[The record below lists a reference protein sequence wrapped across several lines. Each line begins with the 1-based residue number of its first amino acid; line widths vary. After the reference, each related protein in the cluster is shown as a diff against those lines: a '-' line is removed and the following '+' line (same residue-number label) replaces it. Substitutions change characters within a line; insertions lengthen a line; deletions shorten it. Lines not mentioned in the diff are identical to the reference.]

1 MAIDSR
7 LEKKII
13 FLQWKYITHRAEQAE
28 FWGLDGQHKMDFIF
42 SFNFFYNFYLYWYFC
57 LFQFYWFILVVLV
70 WFGRK
75 TEREQTWNSWDRE
88 SAENV
93 GEGRGWKMIWS
104 KYIAWRNIKVNICEN
119 RDESNFTLLHGHLQF
134 EWQHF
139 LKILCFLQCS
149 LLSLLKI

>member
-119 RDESNFTLLHGHLQF
+119 RDESNFTLLHGPLQF
-134 EWQHF
+134 ERQHF